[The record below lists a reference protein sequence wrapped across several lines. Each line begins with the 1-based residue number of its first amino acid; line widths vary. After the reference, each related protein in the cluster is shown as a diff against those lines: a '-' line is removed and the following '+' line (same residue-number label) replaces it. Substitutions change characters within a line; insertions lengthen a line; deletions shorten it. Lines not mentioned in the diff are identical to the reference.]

1 MSPARAAELAAAI
14 PIAPSL
20 RADDAVYQARLDRCT
35 SCSGLREGVL
45 CAWCGC
51 FVRFRARPKQA
62 TCPYPAGDRWA
73 VKKSPFP
80 NLETLRTLGQ
90 GD

>member
-1 MSPARAAELAAAI
+1 MSPAQAAEMAAAI

-20 RADDAVYQARLDRCT
+20 RAADEVYQARLDRCA
-35 SCSGLREGVL
+35 SCSGLREEVL

-62 TCPYPAGDRWA
+62 RCPYPAGDKW
-73 VKKSPFP
+73 
-80 NLETLRTLGQ
+80 TLDNRAKE
-90 GD
+90 